1 MQPKGGFDPNILA
14 FDTSLP
20 QISAAV
26 MSDVI
31 LAERDEAMQR
41 GQAERLM
48 PLLDELLA
56 EAGGSLRD
64 LDLIA
69 VGIGPGNFTGIR
81 ISVSAA
87 RGLALA
93 LGIPAIGVSMFE
105 ALLDWDGPLAQPAE
119 LLSIEAP
126 RGNAYV
132 QHFRY
137 GKPQSAPR
145 LIDPADPP
153 ADLELPLNMIVRG
166 FRAGEI
172 AKPFHAAFELIGPA
186 RVAAHMARIAEIRLR
201 ETGFDPA
208 ARPAP
213 LYVRPADAAPPSD
226 PPPVI
231 LDDA

>member
-48 PLLDELLA
+48 PLLDELLK

-105 ALLDWDGPLAQPAE
+105 ALLDWDGPLAQPAQV
-119 LLSIEAP
+119 LSIEAP

-132 QHFRY
+132 QPFRY
-137 GKPQSAPR
+137 GKPQSPPR

-153 ADLELPLNMIVRG
+153 ADLERPVNMTVRG
-166 FRAGEI
+166 FRADEI
-172 AKPFHAAFELIGPA
+172 AKPFHAEHALIGPS
-186 RVAAHMARIAEIRLR
+186 RVAAHMARIAEIRWR
-201 ETGFDPA
+201 DAGFDPA

>member
-1 MQPKGGFDPNILA
+1 MQPKGGHDPNILA

-26 MSDVI
+26 MSDII
-31 LAERDEAMQR
+31 LAERDEEMQR

-56 EAGGSLRD
+56 EARGSLAE
-64 LDLIA
+64 LDMIA

-93 LGIPAIGVSMFE
+93 LGIPAIGVSTFE

-119 LLSIEAP
+119 ILSIEAP
-126 RGNAYV
+126 RGKAYV

-137 GKPQSAPR
+137 GKPQAAPR

-153 ADLELPLNMIVRG
+153 ADLELPINMRVRG
-166 FRAGEI
+166 FRADEI
-172 AKPFHAAFELIGPA
+172 AKPFHAEHELIGPS
-186 RVAAHMARIAEIRLR
+186 RVAAHMARIAEIRWR
-201 ETGFDPA
+201 DAGFDPA

-226 PPPVI
+226 LPPVI

>member
-1 MQPKGGFDPNILA
+1 MQGKGGLAPNVLA

-26 MSDVI
+26 MWRDV
-31 LAERDEAMQR
+31 LAEREEAMQR

-48 PLLDELLA
+48 PLLEELLA
-56 EAGGSLRD
+56 EAGGSWRD

-69 VGIGPGNFTGIR
+69 VGIGPGNFTGTR
-81 ISVSAA
+81 ISVAAA
-87 RGLALA
+87 RGLALG

-105 ALLDWDGPLAQPAE
+105 ALLDWDGPLYQPAE
-119 LLSIEAP
+119 ILSLEAP
-126 RGNAYV
+126 RGRAFI

-137 GKPQSAPR
+137 GNPQSPPR
-145 LIDPADPP
+145 LVDPAHPP
-153 ADLELPLNMIVRG
+153 ADIELPVNMVVRG
-166 FRAGEI
+166 FRADEI
-172 AKPFHAAFELIGPA
+172 ARPFHAAFEVLGPS
-186 RVAAHMARIAEIRLR
+186 RVAAHMARIAEARWR
-201 ETGFDPA
+201 EKGFDRS

-226 PPPVI
+226 PPPMI

>member
-26 MSDVI
+26 MCDVV
-31 LAERDEAMQR
+31 LAERDEAMKR

-48 PLLDELLA
+48 PLLEELLS
-56 EAGGSLRD
+56 EVGGTLRD

-93 LGIPAIGVSMFE
+93 LGIPAIGISMFD
-105 ALLDWDGPLAQPAE
+105 ALLDWDGPLSQPAQI
-119 LLSIEAP
+119 LSIEAP

-137 GKPQSAPR
+137 GKAQSAPK

-153 ADLELPLNMIVRG
+153 ADLELPLNMRVRG
-166 FRAGEI
+166 FRADEI
-172 AKPFHAAFELIGPA
+172 AKPFHAEFDLIGPS
-186 RVAAHMARIAEIRLR
+186 RVAAHMARIAEIRWR
-201 ETGFDPA
+201 ADDFDPI